1 MSERFPMTAT
11 ETTNVRRMADIVALF
26 YLRPFLQSRLASMI
40 PAVDLEYLSL
50 MSMYKEVDEKLRW
63 LRLTL

>member
-1 MSERFPMTAT
+1 MTAT

-50 MSMYKEVDEKLRW
+50 MCMYKEVDEKLRW

>member
-11 ETTNVRRMADIVALF
+11 ETTNVRRMADFVALF
-26 YLRPFLQSRLASMI
+26 YLRPFLQSRLASMT